1 MSEPTVA
8 VAEPPDTDAS
18 DAILTAIDA
27 VGAKLV
33 RGPAEELRGHSN
45 AVCTVVTSR
54 RDLATLGPEMAVLPV
69 GLPGI
74 DSVAPTS
81 EAIEAALHAVF
92 TDAIGKQRRW
102 LLLVRRSRESPALAA
117 LSEVVLQS
125 TTPGHLAAFEV
136 VSEATGSTGQFR
148 ADGLVVATPAG
159 SDGYAGAV
167 GVPSM
172 APQTGI
178 AVAPIAQFAVDR
190 NQWVLPAAP
199 IECRI
204 HREQPTMVLRADGAD
219 EHRCRATDLRPRRVT
234 DFTEVQGEC
243 HGA

>member
-18 DAILTAIDA
+18 DAVMTAIDA

-33 RGPAEELRGHSN
+33 RGPAEDLRGHSE
-45 AVCTVVTSR
+45 AVCTIVTTR
-54 RDLATLGPEMAVLPV
+54 RDLAALGPEMPVLPV
-69 GLPGI
+69 SLPGI
-74 DSVAPTS
+74 DAVAPTS
-81 EAIEAALHAVF
+81 PAIEAALHSVF
-92 TDAIGKQRRW
+92 TESSTRQMRW
-102 LLLVRRSRESPALAA
+102 LLLVRQSREAPALAA
-117 LSEVVLQS
+117 LSEVVLQA

-148 ADGLVVATPAG
+148 ADGLVIATPAG
-159 SDGYAGAV
+159 SEGYAHAV
-167 GVPSM
+167 DVPSL

-178 AVAPIAQFAVDR
+178 AVAPIAQFSIDQ

-204 HREQPTMVLRADGAD
+204 HRDQPTMVLRADGAE
-219 EHRCRATDLRPRRVT
+219 EHSLIDADRVWIDVEPRTILVP
-234 DFTEVQGEC
+234 Q
-243 HGA
+243 